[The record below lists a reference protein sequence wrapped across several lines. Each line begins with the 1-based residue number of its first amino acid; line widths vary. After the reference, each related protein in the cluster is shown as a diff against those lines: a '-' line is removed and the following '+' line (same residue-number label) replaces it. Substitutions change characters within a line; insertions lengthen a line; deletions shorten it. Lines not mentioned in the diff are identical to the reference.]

1 MSSVIK
7 INRNNVNAGIKLQN
21 ILDPDLVTSKDE
33 DDYWKRKIAEE
44 QQKYYNNGKADA
56 VAELESKFAQNL
68 LNKYAEFENLA
79 NAINDGFGEYEK
91 SFEKLIV
98 DLSIKIAEKIIKREV
113 IDRTTIEESILEAS
127 QKLIGA
133 ESILIKINPSDYKL
147 IKDSAKGL
155 FDNENFSKVNFEQDE
170 KISVGGCFI
179 ESEIGNVDARI
190 STQLN
195 ELKSKLEANYLN
207 DSL

>member
-44 QQKYYNNGKADA
+44 QQKYYNNGKTDA

-113 IDRTTIEESILEAS
+113 TDRTTIEESILEAS